1 MLEID
6 REQFERQARIKSLD
20 QSRTNKEN
28 ALKRRIE
35 RIDRQQ
41 AIAELAANENKNQD
55 EIKMQEQFLIHRLY
69 SVFLKKKMEKEMS
82 KYMFIEDAF
91 QRIRTATGQSDVQ
104 EIVSKFL
111 TREQTYNQLLCAVS
125 ENENKSD
132 RLREEHEMLASKLHE
147 LQMEHDGDNEA
158 QTGKKK
164 RSEGSAFSP
173 EIEALDKEI
182 VALTKEKEKSDEL
195 CKKVEL
201 VNDQVQSWCSKVVQK
216 IDS

>member
-1 MLEID
+1 MAKQQRNQANMRLRQIMFEID
-6 REQFERQARIKSLD
+6 TEQVERQHRIKTLE
-20 QSRTNKEN
+20 QSRANKEN

-55 EIKMQEQFLIHRLY
+55 EIKMQEQFLVHRLY

-91 QRIRTATGQSDVQ
+91 QKIRTATGQSDVQ

-111 TREQTYNQLLCAVS
+111 TREQTYNQLLNAVS

-132 RLREEHEMLASKLHE
+132 RLREEHECLASKLHD
-147 LQMEHDGDNEA
+147 L
-158 QTGKKK
+158 
-164 RSEGSAFSP
+164 
-173 EIEALDKEI
+173 
-182 VALTKEKEKSDEL
+182 
-195 CKKVEL
+195 
-201 VNDQVQSWCSKVVQK
+201 
-216 IDS
+216 